1 MKEALSASLLTRAAV
16 RALLPAV
23 AVAAFG
29 AVVFGQQP
37 TFRSS
42 IELVRVDVVVVDK
55 DGRAVRGLP
64 KDAFTVADRGKVQTI
79 ATFDEFSHDAAVDAA
94 AKPTLPPT
102 LRRNVATN
110 AETSN
115 DRVIMVVIDDLHIYR
130 GRTDQAKSVA
140 RKLLE
145 QITGPAWMA
154 VVFTSGDNSTQV
166 TQDRATALA
175 AIDTLKGRQ
184 PVRRPHQVNDHQRAA
199 SIDPES
205 DMNSALDTVAASQA
219 VKLDEFQDNL
229 RQFETLKIA
238 ATMLLAEE
246 RRRKTFVMISEGM
259 GAAFAGLADASS
271 DPTRSADALSDAAGA
286 EGGLLPETFGPGYH
300 QNGLRDMVVA
310 MRKADVSLFAI
321 DPRGK
326 VKPEDMA
333 LESFP
338 PPSCGVCGHDTK
350 PEASEDSTFRWNNPI
365 RQAQDGLTNITGAAN
380 GFAVTD
386 TDDFDAGISQIVENI
401 DHYYVLGFYPADAD
415 GTKYRPLTVKVP
427 GHPEYTVR
435 FRRGY
440 LPQPPAAKN
449 KNALVELAAG
459 VTPKSDLPLRLTAVP
474 LPGKGK
480 RAEVEVAIE
489 VTAPTA
495 RLLGPDKRLH
505 DQLSYTVLVVD
516 DKKSKVTERQGRDA
530 RLVMSGRPGG
540 SAMPETVTYQ
550 IPLTL
555 ELAPGRY
562 QLRASAESREL
573 AAGGSVYLDVVVP
586 DFEKAPLVL
595 SDIVLG
601 YANGPRVPVGR
612 VQTLAAALANRTG
625 PRVSDTRRVP
635 FELTLDRTFGAE
647 DALGAYL
654 EIARRDETRD
664 VDLVVTIIDAS
675 NHTVMALQRRIEG
688 GAQGRL
694 DFGVPLA
701 TLGPGAYRLRVSAT
715 DARTVAHTETGFI
728 VRVP

>member
-1 MKEALSASLLTRAAV
+1 MHATPFTARLRRRAV
-16 RALLPAV
+16 RSLIPL
-23 AVAAFG
+23 AATAGLG
-29 AVVFGQQP
+29 AVLLGQQA

-64 KDAFTVADRGKVQTI
+64 QDAFTVADRGKPQTI
-79 ATFDEFSHDAAVDAA
+79 ATFDEFSHDAALAESA
-94 AKPTLPPT
+94 SSLLPPT
-102 LRRNVATN
+102 LRRTVATN

-130 GRTDQAKSVA
+130 GRTDQAKTVA

-145 QITGPAWMA
+145 KVTGPAWMA
-154 VVFTSGDNSTQV
+154 VVFTSGENSTQV

-184 PVRRPHQVNDHQRAA
+184 PVRRPHQVNDNQRAT
-199 SIDPES
+199 SIDPET

-229 RQFETLKIA
+229 RQFETLKSA

-259 GAAFAGLADASS
+259 SSSFAGLADASS
-271 DPTRSADALSDAAGA
+271 DPARAEESLSDSGGAG
-286 EGGLLPETFGPGYH
+286 GGLVPKIATQGYH
-300 QNGLRDMVVA
+300 QGGLRDMVIA
-310 MRKADVSLFAI
+310 MRQANVSMFAI

-333 LESFP
+333 RESFP

-350 PEASEDSTFRWNNPI
+350 PEATEDSAFRWNNPI
-365 RQAQDGLTNITGAAN
+365 RQAQDGLTNVTGAVN

-386 TDDFDAGISQIVENI
+386 TDDFDAGIDQIVENI

-440 LPQPPAAKN
+440 MPQPPKPKN
-449 KNALVELAAG
+449 KNALVELASG

-474 LPGKGK
+474 WPGAGK
-480 RAEVEVAIE
+480 QAEVEVAIE

-505 DQLSYTVLVVD
+505 DQLSYSVLVVD

-530 RLVMSGRPGG
+530 RLVMSGRPGE
-540 SAMPETVTYQ
+540 SAMPDTVTYQ
-550 IPLTL
+550 IPLRF
-555 ELAPGRY
+555 ELPPGRY

-573 AAGGSVYLDVVVP
+573 GAGGSVYLDVVVP
-586 DFEKAPLVL
+586 DFNKSALVL

-612 VQTLAAALANRTG
+612 VQTLASALANRTG
-625 PRVSDTRRVP
+625 PRVTETRRVP
-635 FELTLDRTFGAE
+635 FEVTLDRTFTAD
-647 DALGAYL
+647 DALSAYF
-654 EIARRDETRD
+654 EVARREDDRD
-664 VDLVVTIIDAS
+664 VDLVVSIVDAS
-675 NHTVMALQRRIEG
+675 NHTILALERHLAA
-688 GAQGRL
+688 GAPGRV
-694 DFGVPLA
+694 DFGLPLA
-701 TLGPGAYRLRVSAT
+701 PLEPGAYRLRVSAT

-728 VRVP
+728 VRDR